1 MAGSLFQVKLHG
13 MDELKRVID
22 TLPDK
27 VKKKV
32 AREGSAVPA
41 RALRKELVKATP
53 VDTGKMKKSWRVSVR
68 TLPRYVR
75 ARVINIARHAH
86 LVELGTQPRKRKSGA
101 STGQMI
107 ANPFARNTFHAMRNQ
122 LIQMAVE
129 GMRLAIVKHIGKITR
144 GPGR

>member
-1 MAGSLFQVKLHG
+1 MADSFFKVELRGIE
-13 MDELKRVID
+13 ELKRIID

-41 RALRKELVKATP
+41 RALRKELVKNTP
-53 VDTGKMKKSWRVSVR
+53 VYTGGMKKSWRVSVR
-68 TLPRYVR
+68 VLSRYVR

-86 LVELGTQPRKRKSGA
+86 LVELGTKPRRRKNGA